1 MGINKVI
8 YGGDTLV
15 DLTGDNVQPEN
26 VEEGITFHDATGE
39 QRSGT
44 LPRTVSAD
52 NVYFSDGETFQQKY
66 DEGELTGLPG
76 EPGADGAPGADG
88 YTPQRG
94 VDYWTAA
101 DQAQMVQD
109 VLAAL
114 PNASGVSF

>member
-8 YGGDTLV
+8 YDGDTLV
-15 DLTGDNVQPEN
+15 DLTGDNVQPGH
-26 VEEGITFHDATGE
+26 VEEGVTFHDASGE

-66 DEGELTGLPG
+66 EEGELRGPQG
-76 EPGADGAPGADG
+76 PDGAPG

-94 VDYWTAA
+94 TDYWTAA
-101 DQAQMVQD
+101 DQAQIVAD
-109 VLAAL
+109 AVAGTLAAL